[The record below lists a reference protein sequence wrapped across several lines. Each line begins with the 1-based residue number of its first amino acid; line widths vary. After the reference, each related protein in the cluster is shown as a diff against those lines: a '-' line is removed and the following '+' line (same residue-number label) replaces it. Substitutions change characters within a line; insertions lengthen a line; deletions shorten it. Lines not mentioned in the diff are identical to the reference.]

1 MCWHVYTQAL
11 QALLKTTGADDN
23 CSLGGEFDIRREYLD
38 NVLARGGEGSG
49 NLNDL
54 IFKSSNVQALP
65 GMVRHVEVS
74 N

>member
-1 MCWHVYTQAL
+1 MCWHVYT
-11 QALLKTTGADDN
+11 QALLKTTGADDD
-23 CSLGGEFDIRREYLD
+23 CSLGGAFDSRREYLD
-38 NVLARGGEGSG
+38 TVLARGGEGSG

-65 GMVRHVEVS
+65 GRVRHVEVS